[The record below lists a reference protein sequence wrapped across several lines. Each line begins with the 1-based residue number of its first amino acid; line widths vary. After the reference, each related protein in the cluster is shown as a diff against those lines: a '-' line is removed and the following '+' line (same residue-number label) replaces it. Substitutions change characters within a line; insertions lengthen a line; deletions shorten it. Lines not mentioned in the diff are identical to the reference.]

1 MIEINKNPSQREL
14 NWFGA
19 LFGLAFALIGGLI
32 WWRFKAPTVAHVL
45 WAVVG
50 TATVLYYA
58 LPPIRRP
65 FYVGWRYA
73 TFPIG
78 LTLSYLMLGVVY
90 YLIFTP
96 FGLIMRMCGRD
107 PMQRR
112 FDPSTTTYWI
122 PHNPHVNLS
131 RYFRQF

>member
-1 MIEINKNPSQREL
+1 MIEINTNPTQREL

-19 LFGLAFALIGGLI
+19 LFGLAFALIGSLI
-32 WWRFKAPTVAHVL
+32 WWRFNASTVTFVL
-45 WAVVG
+45 WSVAG

-58 LPPIRRP
+58 APALRRP

-78 LTLSYLMLGVVY
+78 LVLSYLMLGIVY
-90 YLIFTP
+90 YLILAP
-96 FGLIMRMCGRD
+96 FGLIMRVFGRD
-107 PMQRR
+107 LMQRR
-112 FDPSTTTYWI
+112 FDPSTTTYWAH
-122 PHNPHVNLS
+122 HNPHGDHS